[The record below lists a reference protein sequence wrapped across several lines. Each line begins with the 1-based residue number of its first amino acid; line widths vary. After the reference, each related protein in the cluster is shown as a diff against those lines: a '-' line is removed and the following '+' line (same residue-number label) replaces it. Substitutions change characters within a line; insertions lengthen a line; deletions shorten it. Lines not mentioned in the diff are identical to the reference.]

1 MVGTPN
7 AGSIQALEVLV
18 EGFKPALLLPR
29 YPAAVL
35 GTMPAVYTLLPR
47 NRHHP
52 LLDTDNQPVEDIY
65 DPALWIKHR
74 WGLANPAQDTVLQML
89 LPDSADGAQRQKI
102 AVDHLKKCL
111 RRARQ
116 FSEAMDRPAQTPVGL
131 KYYLVVGDSEDT
143 DKTARINSDSSV
155 TIVEKGPGDG
165 TVLRSSALLD
175 ERRADTQNLRL
186 VSPIPWTDVMF
197 LFSSHRNITNDP
209 FFTDNLLFILLEK
222 PRNTKQ

>member
-7 AGSIQALEVLV
+7 AGSIQALNVLV
-18 EGFKPALLLPR
+18 EGFKPAVLLPR

-52 LLDTDNQPVEDIY
+52 VLNVDSQPVEDIY
-65 DPALWIKHR
+65 DPALWIEHR
-74 WGLANPAQDTVLQML
+74 WGLANPNQDRVLQML
-89 LPDSADGAQRQKI
+89 LPDSADVAQRRQI

-116 FSEAMDRPAQTPVGL
+116 FSESMDRPAQTPVGL

-143 DKTARINSDSSV
+143 DKTARINSDNTI

-175 ERRADTQNLRL
+175 ERRAEIKNLRL
-186 VSPIPWTDVMF
+186 ISPIPWTDVMF
-197 LFSSHRNITNDP
+197 LFASHRDITNDP
-209 FFTDNLLFILLEK
+209 FFTDNLLYILLEK
-222 PRNTKQ
+222 PRGPKS

>member
-1 MVGTPN
+1 
-7 AGSIQALEVLV
+7 VLV

-35 GTMPAVYTLLPR
+35 GTLPAVYALLPR

-52 LLDTDNQPVEDIY
+52 LLDADNQPVEDIY
-65 DPALWIKHR
+65 DPALWMKHR
-74 WGLANPAQDTVLQML
+74 WGLADPAQDSVLQML
-89 LPDSADGAQRQKI
+89 LPDSADRAHRQQI

-111 RRARQ
+111 KRARQ
-116 FSEAMDRPAQTPVGL
+116 FSEAMDIPAQTPAGL

-143 DKTARINSDSSV
+143 DKTARINPDSSL
-155 TIVEKGPGDG
+155 TIVEQGPGDG

-175 ERRADTQNLRL
+175 ERHAENQNSRL

-197 LFSSHRNITNDP
+197 LFSSHRDITNDP
-209 FFTDNLLFILLEK
+209 FFTDNLLYILLEK
-222 PRNTKQ
+222 PRGPKSTHCCQN